1 MKYNCN
7 MIRDIMPLCA
17 DNEAAEESEKAL
29 IEHLAEC
36 RECSGYWERMS
47 VDLSFEGESG
57 SNAKNYTEIAKKL
70 RVKKNF
76 ISIAV
81 GLTVGLVSGAIVFT
95 AGSYTIDGYRS
106 SPEKALVRT
115 QNNLGVLNEKICEY
129 EWNNVKFYF
138 YKNRIYTACYGVE
151 KTWMGWRQNVT
162 YLSDLP
168 ENNGEGI
175 VNHMRGTIN
184 YGGDDISGE
193 TSIEMLPLS
202 VYDDNVVK
210 ITLISGGKEYVTDV
224 YSGFTGVLAYER
236 SNSEIPILK
245 GVACDKD
252 GNVLYR
258 LDTSD
263 EYDHKWV
270 KE

>member
-36 RECSGYWERMS
+36 GECRGYWEKLS
-47 VDLSFEGESG
+47 ADLSFEGESG

-70 RVKKNF
+70 RVKKSL
-76 ISIAV
+76 ISIAL
-81 GLTVGLVSGAIVFT
+81 GLTVGLVSGAIAFAV
-95 AGSYTIDGYRS
+95 GSYAIDGYRL

-138 YKNRIYTACYGVE
+138 YKNQIYTACYGVE
-151 KTWMGWRQNVT
+151 KTWIGWRQNVT

-168 ENNGEGI
+168 EYNGEGI

-184 YGGDDISGE
+184 YGIGE
-193 TSIEMLPLS
+193 TLIEMLPLS

-210 ITLISGGKEYVTDV
+210 IKLVSGGKEYVTDV

-236 SNSEIPILK
+236 SNSETPILK
-245 GVACDKD
+245 GFAYDKD
-252 GNVLYR
+252 GNALYR

-263 EYDHKWV
+263 EYDLKWAG
-270 KE
+270 E

>member
-7 MIRDIMPLCA
+7 MIRDLMPLCA
-17 DNEAAEESEKAL
+17 DKEAEKESEKAL

-36 RECSGYWERMS
+36 GECRGYWEKLS
-47 VDLSFEGESG
+47 ADLSFEEEGG
-57 SNAKNYTEIAKKL
+57 SNPKNYTEIAKKL
-70 RVKKNF
+70 RVKKNI

-81 GLTVGLVSGAIVFT
+81 GLTVGLASGFIAFA
-95 AGSYTIDGYRS
+95 AGSYAIDGYRS

-115 QNNLGVLNEKICEY
+115 QNNIGVKNEKICEY

-138 YKNRIYTACYGVE
+138 YKNQLYTACYGVE
-151 KTWMGWRQNVT
+151 KTWMGWRHNVT

-168 ENNGEGI
+168 EYNGEGI

-184 YGGDDISGE
+184 YGGDGISGD
-193 TSIEMLPLS
+193 TSLEMLPLS

-210 ITLISGGKEYVTDV
+210 ITLISGGSEYGTDV

-236 SNSEIPILK
+236 SNSEIPMLK
-245 GVACDKD
+245 GFAYDKD

-263 EYDHKWV
+263 EYDLKWV
-270 KE
+270 EE